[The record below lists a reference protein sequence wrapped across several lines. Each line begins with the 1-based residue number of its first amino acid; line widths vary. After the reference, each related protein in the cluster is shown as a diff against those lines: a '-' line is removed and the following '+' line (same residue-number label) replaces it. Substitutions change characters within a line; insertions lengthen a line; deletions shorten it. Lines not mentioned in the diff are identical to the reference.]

1 MSHRR
6 PCTRCDGE
14 VMRCQRSPAGRS
26 RLVAVIQARQR
37 AKEVARLGARV
48 RQARARRGWSQHKLA
63 VQVGITRFRIG
74 QIERGD
80 GAGVPLDLWHA
91 LGLVLKLPLRIEF
104 GRDALERTDRRR
116 PFEDAG
122 AHAPTGTHARHNA
135 LLRDCRTRSTD
146 PALSVDVGWRDDARR
161 ALILN
166 ECWNT
171 FGNINAAV
179 RQHPP
184 QNRRGEPACGHAW
197 WRRRG
202 ICRCGVLDRSRHATK
217 SRTDRS
223 LPEVFA
229 TAFPASSSAWVRALT
244 TPAAPVPTETGLVW
258 SDVQANRL
266 FPWRQSRLRAS
277 PD

>member
-1 MSHRR
+1 MSTKPR
-6 PCTRCDGE
+6 
-14 VMRCQRSPAGRS
+14 GRS

-37 AKEVARLGARV
+37 AKEVARALGARV
-48 RQARARRGWSQHKLA
+48 RQARARRGWSQHQLA

-104 GRDALERTDRRR
+104 GRDALEEPT
-116 PFEDAG
+116 DAG
-122 AHAPTGTHARHNA
+122 HLKMQELMLRLART
-135 LLRDCRTRSTD
+135 LGITRFFELPTRSTD

-179 RQHPP
+179 RTTHRKIAETSQLAVTLGGG
-184 QNRRGEPACGHAW
+184 GEPFVVAACW
-197 WRRRG
+197 IVRDTRRNRELIG
-202 ICRCGVLDRSRHATK
+202 RY
-217 SRTDRS
+217 
-223 LPEVFA
+223 PEVFA

-244 TPAAPVPTETGLVW
+244 APAAPVPTEARPGLVGRPGQ
-258 SDVQANRL
+258 STVSVAPVP
-266 FPWRQSRLRAS
+266 FAGGSRLIA
-277 PD
+277 